1 MKKDFCILWMT
12 CGWCE
17 TNIKNELEKEWIIV
31 YKISHKNGL
40 ITINYSK
47 KNLIILEKT
56 IKKLW
61 YKLSHKNNNYSKNKL
76 IIALSTIMFS
86 MIIAYLLRDIHI
98 GKYFFQD
105 TKTFWFGF
113 SFFMWFVASMSTCLV
128 VIWSIVLWFTQYLD
142 YSKTFKQELKVQLLF
157 QLWRILWFFLLWWF
171 LWLLGK
177 MMTFTGLG
185 KMIFT
190 TIISISIIF
199 MWLHMMNLLPN
210 IFNFSVKK
218 IKISKWKNILLVF
231 LIWFLT
237 FFLPCWFTQ
246 TMQLLATQ
254 SGSFL
259 DSAIMMW
266 LFSLGTL
273 PVLLIIWLWW
283 KYIKTHKLSIIKKL
297 IWIIIIVFSIQ
308 SVLNLFQIYKYHN
321 TNTTTINQEIVYQ
334 EIYLEHNGIW
344 IVPRKLELQAWWDYK
359 IIITPTINWL
369 WCMSTLMIPK
379 INGKVSQIINWKPIE
394 YIISNIKKWTY
405 NIVCASMWMYQ
416 WEIIVK

>member
-1 MKKDFCILWMT
+1 MT
-12 CGWCE
+12 CWWCE
-17 TNIKNELEKEWIIV
+17 LNIKSALEKEWIIV
-31 YKISHKNGL
+31 YQINHKDGH
-40 ITINYSK
+40 ITINYNN
-47 KNLIILEKT
+47 KNFIVLEKIT
-56 IKKLW
+56 KKLW
-61 YKLSHKNNNYSKNKL
+61 YKLSDKKNNYPKNKL
-76 IIALSTIMFS
+76 IIALSIIIFS
-86 MIIAYLLRDIHI
+86 IIIAYLLKDIHI
-98 GKYFFQD
+98 GKYFFQN

-113 SFFMWFVASMSTCLV
+113 SFLMWFVASMSTCLV
-128 VIWSIVLWFTQYLD
+128 VTWSIVLWFTQYLD
-142 YSKTFKQELKVQLLF
+142 YSKTFKQELKIQLLF

-177 MMTFTGLG
+177 MMTLTWLG

-190 TIISISIIF
+190 TIISISIIL
-199 MWLHMMNLLPN
+199 MWLHMLNLLPN

-218 IKISKWKNILLVF
+218 IKFFKWNNVLLVF
-231 LIWFLT
+231 LIWILT

-283 KYIKTHKLSIIKKL
+283 KYIKTHKLSIIKKV
-297 IWIIIIVFSIQ
+297 IWFIIIVFSIQ
-308 SVLNLFQIYKYHN
+308 SIFNLFQIYKYQN
-321 TNTTTINQEIVYQ
+321 KNLTTNNQDIIYQKIN
-334 EIYLEHNGIW
+334 LEHDGIW
-344 IVPRKLELQAWWDYK
+344 IVPRKIELNALWNYE
-359 IIITPTINWL
+359 IIIVPKINWL

-379 INGKVSQIINWKPIE
+379 INNEVFRVTNWEKIIYKV
-394 YIISNIKKWTY
+394 YNIKKWIY
-405 NIVCASMWMYQ
+405 RIVCASMGMYQ